1 MAIIRKKELKNMNE
15 EELKERLDALRIE
28 LMKEESKIASKQA
41 SQKRRE
47 IKKTIARILTMLNQK
62 QKKQKK

>member
-28 LMKEESKIASKQA
+28 LMKEESKISSKQA